1 MARLEPSDWKKRSHY
16 VTSAHRYT
24 ASLER
29 VGGGEWGVQSR
40 GTVAIQERLFL
51 FEMDSP
57 AALVERMEN
66 ITPRFNRVRV
76 GRARGSA

>member
-1 MARLEPSDWKKRSHY
+1 M
-16 VTSAHRYT
+16 
-24 ASLER
+24 
-29 VGGGEWGVQSR
+29 GVQSR

-57 AALVERMEN
+57 AALVECMEN
-66 ITPRFNRVRV
+66 ITPCFNRVRV